1 MRGDFVMMIG
11 KSRKNGFTLVEVLVV
26 VIIMGILSSMG
37 VASITGAV
45 ANARVKDYA
54 QNTAAFLERMAND
67 ANRMSKTLC
76 INVQQK
82 SIDVY
87 STSDCSGSI
96 YAQYSL
102 ELQHPVKF
110 GCDIDNDLSIIDS
123 KGAMSGD
130 HNWGIGGAGHY
141 VLFEPRIGL
150 SAVPRGF
157 LCLQYG
163 NSNTYTDNAYG
174 IAVKYS
180 DKNMVK
186 PKWTPSGSN
195 DIENWLDL

>member
-1 MRGDFVMMIG
+1 MMIG

-54 QNTAAFLERMAND
+54 QNTAAFLERIAND

-76 INVQQK
+76 ANVQQK

-87 STSDCSGSI
+87 ATSDCSGSM

-102 ELQHPVKF
+102 DLQFPVKF
-110 GCDIDNDLSIIDS
+110 GCNIGQISIGEGGYNDWSAGGTENSII
-123 KGAMSGD
+123 
-130 HNWGIGGAGHY
+130 
-141 VLFEPRIGL
+141 FEPRIGL
-150 SAVPRGF
+150 SAIPRGF
-157 LCLQYG
+157 VCIQYG
-163 NSNTYTDNAYG
+163 TSGTYTDNAYG
-174 IAVKYS
+174 IAIKYS

-186 PKWTPSGSN
+186 SKWTPSGSN
-195 DIENWLDL
+195 DIDNWQDL

>member
-1 MRGDFVMMIG
+1 MLNHGS
-11 KSRKNGFTLVEVLVV
+11 KKNGYTLVEVLVV
-26 VIIMGILSSMG
+26 VTIMGVLSSMG
-37 VASITGAV
+37 VAGLRGAV
-45 ANARVKDYA
+45 INSRIKDHA
-54 QNTAAFLERMAND
+54 MNTAAFLERMANE

-76 INVQQK
+76 ANVQRK

-87 STSDCSGSI
+87 ATNDCSGSL

-102 ELQHPVKF
+102 DLQYPVKF
-110 GCDIDNDLSIIDS
+110 GCDIDNDLSTSIKDT
-123 KGAMSGD
+123 KGAMSD
-130 HNWGIGGAGHY
+130 DNNWGVGGMGHY
-141 VLFEPRIGL
+141 LLFEPRIGL

-163 NSNTYTDNAYG
+163 TSNTYTDNAYG

-195 DIENWLDL
+195 DIDNWLDL

>member
-1 MRGDFVMMIG
+1 MMIG

-54 QNTAAFLERMAND
+54 QNTAAFLERIAND

-76 INVQQK
+76 ANVQQK

-87 STSDCSGSI
+87 ETSDCSGAI

-102 ELQHPVKF
+102 DLQYPVQF
-110 GCDIDNDLSIIDS
+110 GCDINGLSITDP
-123 KGAMSGD
+123 KGSMSGD
-130 HNWGIGGAGHY
+130 NDWSVGGSEHY
-141 VLFEPRIGL
+141 IIFEPRIGL
-150 SAVPRGF
+150 SAVPRGY

-163 NSNTYTDNAYG
+163 TSNTYTDNAYG

-195 DIENWLDL
+195 DIDNWQDL

>member
-1 MRGDFVMMIG
+1 MMSG
-11 KSRKNGFTLVEVLVV
+11 GSSKNGFTLVEVIVV
-26 VIIMGILSSMG
+26 VLIMGVLSSMG
-37 VASITGAV
+37 VVSITAAV

-54 QNTAAFLERMAND
+54 QNTAAFLERIAND

-76 INVQQK
+76 ANVQNK

-87 STSDCSGSI
+87 ATNDCSGSL

-102 ELQHPVKF
+102 DLQYPVKF
-110 GCDIDNDLSIIDS
+110 GCDIDNDLSITDT
-123 KGAMSGD
+123 KGAMSD
-130 HNWGIGGAGHY
+130 DNNWGVGGTGHY
-141 VLFEPRIGL
+141 LLFEPRIGL

-163 NSNTYTDNAYG
+163 TSNTYTDNAYG

-195 DIENWLDL
+195 DIGNWQDL

>member
-1 MRGDFVMMIG
+1 MMVVTS
-11 KSRKNGFTLVEVLVV
+11 KKNGFTLVEVLVV

-37 VASITGAV
+37 VVSITAAV

-54 QNTAAFLERMAND
+54 QNTAAFLERIAND

-76 INVQQK
+76 ANVQQK

-87 STSDCSGSI
+87 ATSDCSDSL

-102 ELQHPVKF
+102 DLQYPVKF
-110 GCDIDNDLSIIDS
+110 GCDIDNDLYIADT
-123 KGAMSGD
+123 KGAMD
-130 HNWGIGGAGHY
+130 NDNNWGNSGAEHH
-141 VLFEPRIGL
+141 LQIEPRIGL

-157 LCLQYG
+157 LCIQYG
-163 NSNTYTDNAYG
+163 TSNTYTDNAYG
-174 IAVKYS
+174 VAIKYS

-186 PKWTPSGSN
+186 AKWTPSGSN
-195 DIENWLDL
+195 DIGNWQDL

>member
-1 MRGDFVMMIG
+1 MMIG
-11 KSRKNGFTLVEVLVV
+11 KSRKNGFTMVETLVV
-26 VIIMGILSSMG
+26 LIIAGTLFSMGIASL
-37 VASITGAV
+37 VAAV
-45 ANARVKDYA
+45 TNARVKDYA
-54 QNTAAFLERMAND
+54 QNTAAFLERIAND

-87 STSDCSGSI
+87 STSDCSGSL

-102 ELQHPVKF
+102 DLQYPVKF
-110 GCDIDNDLSIIDS
+110 GCDIDNDLYIYDT
-123 KGAMSGD
+123 KGAMD
-130 HNWGIGGAGHY
+130 NDNNWGNSGAGHY
-141 VLFEPRIGL
+141 MFMEPRIGL
-150 SAVPRGF
+150 SAVPRGY

-163 NSNTYTDNAYG
+163 TSNTYTDNAYG

-180 DKNMVK
+180 DKNMIK

-195 DIENWLDL
+195 VIDNWQDL